1 MRAMRTLVV
10 LLVALAGCSNDRAS
24 ATEAE
29 PAKAE
34 PPKAAPAKAEPVK
47 AEPAAPDPV
56 ALRICEAFVDV
67 HGHNKTAGDDKIL
80 QRTAARALQLGVNE
94 GQIDAF
100 GPTPAQMLASIR
112 ARGNPPECAA
122 LVDYLESRQ

>member
-1 MRAMRTLVV
+1 MRTLVA

-34 PPKAAPAKAEPVK
+34 PPKAAPAKAPAK
-47 AEPAAPDPV
+47 AEPAKPDPV
-56 ALRICEAFVDV
+56 VLRICEAFVDV
-67 HGHNKTAGDDKIL
+67 HGHNKTADDDKIL

-122 LVDYLESRQ
+122 LVGYLESRE